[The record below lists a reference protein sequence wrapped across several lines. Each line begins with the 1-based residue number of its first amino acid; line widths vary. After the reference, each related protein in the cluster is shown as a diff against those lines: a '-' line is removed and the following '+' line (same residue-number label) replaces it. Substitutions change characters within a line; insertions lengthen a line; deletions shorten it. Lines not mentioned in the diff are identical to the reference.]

1 VLLSRSSFSGMAFA
15 SSAIL
20 PFVPAMLPG
29 TGGNLFDEQ
38 PEGYVKNVCD

>member
-1 VLLSRSSFSGMAFA
+1 MAFA

-20 PFVPAMLPG
+20 PIVPAMLPG

-38 PEGYVKNVCD
+38 LRVDAQSPRD